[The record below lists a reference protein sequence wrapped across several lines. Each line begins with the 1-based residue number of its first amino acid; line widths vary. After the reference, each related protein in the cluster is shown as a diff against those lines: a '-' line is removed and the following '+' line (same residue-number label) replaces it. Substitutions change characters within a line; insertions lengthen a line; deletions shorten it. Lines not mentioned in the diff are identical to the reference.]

1 MKKILF
7 ISPRNPF
14 SGRYSGDVIRARE
27 FANFF
32 SKKFNTTL
40 VTLDKI
46 NSNKKIGKI
55 NLISFKEKNFIIKIF
70 YIMISLV
77 RLNPLQLGYFYSKE
91 MRDYVQ
97 NNYKKYDII
106 FCQSLRSAQYV
117 VNLKNKKKILDMGDL
132 YSKNYSQAYKT
143 TKKFNPIKLIYFI
156 EYILINKYEK
166 YCFKNFQKILLFSK
180 KEIKSLNSNIRNKIV
195 QINFGIH
202 EIINKFKFSNK
213 NNKIIFIGN
222 INYAPN
228 KLACSNFINNILPNI
243 LRINPNIEF
252 HIIGEI
258 SQFNKLIW
266 QRNRSVKIHGKVKN
280 LKPLLSKT
288 FCGIANLNVS
298 SGIQTKLLT
307 YMSYGIPSISSQQV
321 INNFDAIKSSLPFY
335 KNEKKL
341 INLILKLKTNKNFSI
356 SVSKKSLNLIKKF
369 KWEKVLKIFDNILK

>member
-55 NLISFKEKNFIIKIF
+55 NLISFKEKNLIIKIF

-258 SQFNKLIW
+258 SQLNKLIW

-280 LKPLLSKT
+280 LKPLLS
-288 FCGIANLNVS
+288 
-298 SGIQTKLLT
+298 
-307 YMSYGIPSISSQQV
+307 
-321 INNFDAIKSSLPFY
+321 
-335 KNEKKL
+335 
-341 INLILKLKTNKNFSI
+341 
-356 SVSKKSLNLIKKF
+356 
-369 KWEKVLKIFDNILK
+369 